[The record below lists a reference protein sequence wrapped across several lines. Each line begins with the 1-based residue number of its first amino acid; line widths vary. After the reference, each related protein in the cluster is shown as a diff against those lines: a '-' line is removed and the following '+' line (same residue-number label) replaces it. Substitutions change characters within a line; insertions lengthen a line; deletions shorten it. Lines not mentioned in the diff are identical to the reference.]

1 MATAAIVVAV
11 AIAVAVAPTTIAPMI
26 AITNVANGDRGFAKK
41 RSGDHHPGYSEV
53 GDAYSMYI
61 YKNFCKFSILET
73 FKKNFIF
80 VFVLQLHQLKK
91 KLLKIRYGQAS
102 GVEEARQ
109 NRECEGRSQR
119 NAYSMQIA
127 MATAAI
133 AVATTIAIANV
144 ATADRGVAKKRPG
157 DKNPGYSQDRD
168 A

>member
-1 MATAAIVVAV
+1 MATVGSPRRDRETTTLDIVRWEMH
-11 AIAVAVAPTTIAPMI
+11 T
-26 AITNVANGDRGFAKK
+26 
-41 RSGDHHPGYSEV
+41 
-53 GDAYSMYI
+53 
-61 YKNFCKFSILET
+61 
-73 FKKNFIF
+73 
-80 VFVLQLHQLKK
+80 K